1 VHLREQV
8 FEPFEQGEAD
18 ESSDGAGLGLAIS
31 SRLVEAMEG
40 RIGVESD
47 VGVGTTFWFS
57 IPLAVAPVQESRKR
71 FKQLGG
77 KRVVVFEADP
87 VHRAVW
93 EEELSKHGAAVFCF
107 PLTADLDETLA
118 LPAWLVVVGLPK
130 VGTDH
135 ALIDAVRRR
144 RPEGPMLL
152 TVPFGSTV
160 EVTSEQGI
168 VGAIHRPLRPSSLA
182 ARVVRVVLGT
192 PSSSTDDSSIVGL
205 ELGDPP
211 PAGAPRVLVVD
222 DNEVNRRFMGGLLR
236 RAGYE
241 IRLATNGFEAVDC
254 ALSEPFALVLMD
266 LHMPDMDGIEATA
279 CIRESESGIRHTPIV
294 AMTGDSA
301 PGDVA
306 RFRDAGMDGLLAKP
320 VSPDQLRA
328 EVEKWTS

>member
-1 VHLREQV
+1 
-8 FEPFEQGEAD
+8 
-18 ESSDGAGLGLAIS
+18 
-31 SRLVEAMEG
+31 
-40 RIGVESD
+40 
-47 VGVGTTFWFS
+47 
-57 IPLAVAPVQESRKR
+57 
-71 FKQLGG
+71 
-77 KRVVVFEADP
+77 
-87 VHRAVW
+87 
-93 EEELSKHGAAVFCF
+93 
-107 PLTADLDETLA
+107 
-118 LPAWLVVVGLPK
+118 
-130 VGTDH
+130 
-135 ALIDAVRRR
+135 
-144 RPEGPMLL
+144 
-152 TVPFGSTV
+152 
-160 EVTSEQGI
+160 
-168 VGAIHRPLRPSSLA
+168 
-182 ARVVRVVLGT
+182 
-192 PSSSTDDSSIVGL
+192 
-205 ELGDPP
+205 
-211 PAGAPRVLVVD
+211 VD